1 MLTYAAKS
9 DLGHDRENNE
19 DQFLAL
25 PEQMVWVL
33 ADGVGGQDAGEVAS
47 ELVCKRIGDELSA
60 NHSLES
66 AIQLAHDDILNA
78 PSQGVGK
85 PGMASTVVALQVHDH
100 AYQIS
105 WVGDSRA
112 YLWGHDRLVQISRD
126 QSLVQRLVDEG
137 VISVDEAFDH
147 PRRNMLLQA
156 IGQENIDKL
165 EIDSVRADF
174 EEGDKIILCSDGLSD
189 YVSEESI
196 VEILNSSNDDQ
207 VLVDALVAKALENQ
221 GKDNITVVVVSLS
234 RKAVHHTQLMSSGA
248 LNNEM
253 MRQERWAAMIK
264 WAPALLIVL
273 LLLFWLFSSLG
284 GG

>member
-9 DLGHDRENNE
+9 DLGNDRENNE

-47 ELVCKRIGDELSA
+47 ALVCKRIGDEVGA
-60 NHSLES
+60 HHSLES

-78 PSQGVGK
+78 PSQGIGK

-100 AYQIS
+100 AYQVS

-137 VISVDEAFDH
+137 VISVEEAFDH
-147 PRRNMLLQA
+147 PRKNMLLQA

-165 EIDSVRADF
+165 EIASVRADF
-174 EEGDKIILCSDGLSD
+174 EEGDKVILCSDGLSD
-189 YVSEESI
+189 YVTEAAI
-196 VEILNSSNDDQ
+196 VEILRSSDSDQ
-207 VLVDALVAKALENQ
+207 VLVDALVAKALEND
-221 GKDNITVVVVSLS
+221 GKDNITVVVVTLS
-234 RKAVHHTQLMSSGA
+234 RKSIHHTQQMNVGDLK
-248 LNNEM
+248 NEM
-253 MRQERWAAMIK
+253 EQNRWGAFIK
-264 WAPALLIVL
+264 WAPAFLIVL
-273 LLLFWLFSSLG
+273 LLLLWLFG
-284 GG
+284 FWTGE